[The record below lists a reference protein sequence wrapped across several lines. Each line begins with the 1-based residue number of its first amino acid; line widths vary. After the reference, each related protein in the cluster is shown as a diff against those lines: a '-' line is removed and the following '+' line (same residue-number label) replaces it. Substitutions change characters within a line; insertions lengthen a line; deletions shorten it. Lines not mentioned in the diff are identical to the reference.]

1 MDSSNN
7 QSQGQQQQ
15 LQPQQYCLRWNN
27 HQHNL
32 LSVFEELL
40 NHEAFVD
47 VTLACDGLQLK
58 AHKMVLSACS
68 PYFQSMLY
76 NTPDRHPIV
85 FLRDVRYHEMKALL
99 EFMYRGEVSID
110 QENLSSLLKVAEGL
124 KIKGL
129 AEVNDGGNSSGAA
142 SSGSNTNHTASPT
155 NSNSRLTPGPPPPP
169 PPPPLLL
176 HPPFVGFPG
185 LMSPP
190 RHSLDS
196 SSVSSSPLGK
206 RNLTSPPP
214 TSSSSSNVPVVNFLG
229 PKRKRGRPRRLS
241 GSEAVPLASGL
252 TENTNHLEDSIA
264 GTKIGKGLRESSG
277 EVSNNDTKPLDSLSE
292 ADSIDGRSSV
302 NGTIR
307 QVPKKRL
314 YMDRNNST
322 CSNGECDRDSNGSI
336 RSPGSSYGSHQSG
349 ASSNG
354 SSFQLPNSTTECG
367 DQPENLSLK
376 KDDLHSRVNHNRR
389 ERDSSSDEIDI
400 GHHSSPTTT
409 PRKLNSIRGSNES
422 NESMSSG
429 IAADASLTSGSGSTD
444 IATTPKVEASI
455 DMKKFWEERLANGLY
470 GPSGLCDSSSL
481 PTSISSRH
489 PPPPPLTPAT
499 LSSASA
505 ALLSAV
511 CANSVANSGGGDSS
525 SHDPGYLASFQLQA
539 EAEFAALYSN
549 GSGNRDGPTSPA
561 KSDSGANPISIR
573 SYCLQEGNTYRCKV
587 CNNPYTHP
595 SNFHRHYVTTH
606 LNRKSYP
613 CTVCSKKFNRKDN
626 MTAHL
631 RAVHGWGSQGGNS
644 PSPGA
649 NSMLGGSSP
658 SVQITE
664 VSQNA
669 TQLSPLPTIVN

>member
-1 MDSSNN
+1 
-7 QSQGQQQQ
+7 
-15 LQPQQYCLRWNN
+15 
-27 HQHNL
+27 
-32 LSVFEELL
+32 
-40 NHEAFVD
+40 
-47 VTLACDGLQLK
+47 
-58 AHKMVLSACS
+58 
-68 PYFQSMLY
+68 
-76 NTPDRHPIV
+76 
-85 FLRDVRYHEMKALL
+85 
-99 EFMYRGEVSID
+99 
-110 QENLSSLLKVAEGL
+110 
-124 KIKGL
+124 
-129 AEVNDGGNSSGAA
+129 
-142 SSGSNTNHTASPT
+142 
-155 NSNSRLTPGPPPPP
+155 
-169 PPPPLLL
+169 
-176 HPPFVGFPG
+176 
-185 LMSPP
+185 
-190 RHSLDS
+190 
-196 SSVSSSPLGK
+196 
-206 RNLTSPPP
+206 
-214 TSSSSSNVPVVNFLG
+214 
-229 PKRKRGRPRRLS
+229 
-241 GSEAVPLASGL
+241 
-252 TENTNHLEDSIA
+252 
-264 GTKIGKGLRESSG
+264 
-277 EVSNNDTKPLDSLSE
+277 
-292 ADSIDGRSSV
+292 
-302 NGTIR
+302 
-307 QVPKKRL
+307 
-314 YMDRNNST
+314 MDRNNST

-376 KDDLHSRVNHNRR
+376 KDDLHSRVNQRR
-389 ERDSSSDEIDI
+389 DRELSSDEIDI
-400 GHHSSPTTT
+400 DHSSPSTTS
-409 PRKLNSIRGSNES
+409 RKIHSIRGSNES

-429 IAADASLTSGSGSTD
+429 IAADASTASGSGTTD

-481 PTSISSRH
+481 TSTLSSRH
-489 PPPPPLTPAT
+489 PPPPTLTPAT

-511 CANSVANSGGGDSS
+511 CANTVANSGAGENS
-525 SHDPGYLASFQLQA
+525 SHDPSYLASFQLQA

-549 GSGNRDGPTSPA
+549 RGGDNTDGPTSPS

-631 RAVHGWGSQGGNS
+631 RAVHGWGSQGGASS

-649 NSMLGGSSP
+649 ATMLGGSSP

-664 VSQNA
+664 VSQNS